1 MSGFDRRKFLSG
13 GIAVVGGGVLA
24 VTGDPVAASAQPA
37 DALLAD
43 AQSADRVQR
52 HGLVSGEL
60 IEGSWTFQATNEI
73 PATSGEQLASAAGVK
88 TMAPAVVP
96 GTPLTSMIKNG
107 TYPDPFYGKIVTDT
121 VPDTLK
127 DTDYWYRTEF
137 DVPELAPGQRFWL
150 RFDGV
155 SYSARIWLNGTSV
168 GSIEGAFHRGIFDVT
183 DLIARGQGNG
193 SKAGR
198 TAYLAVRIGK
208 HDFTESPSLP
218 SYASGVTR
226 GRRNGGATGV
236 TLKNGPSFFC
246 TAGWDWLPTI
256 PDRDM
261 GIWQPASWFTT
272 GEVRIEDVQVDTTLS
287 DDLRTAQIRLSLTC
301 HSTADKAVQATVTG
315 SIDKTKIQHKITV
328 EPGTTTVSLTSADV
342 PGLKLDAP
350 KLWWPNGY
358 GDPNLYTLHLGL
370 EVGGGLS
377 DERELKFGVRRIEYV
392 GSAQQLS
399 IKINNLPILVM
410 GGNWGLDEALK
421 RIPRERLRNQVRL
434 HRDAN
439 LNLIRNWN
447 GQSTTEDFFDACD
460 EFGILVWEEF
470 FFSSEGPAA
479 SNIQRDID
487 NMRDCITNY
496 RNHASILLWCGGNEK
511 SPPQEMV
518 DALDQLVQELDPKR
532 VSLTSSAGDTGTNAI
547 KGFSSGGPYQ
557 WETPSSEFSL
567 ARTRSTQSNPFRNEI
582 GSYSIPTLEFIQ
594 KMLPESSWETPND
607 FWADRDVNGNGGNK
621 GGAGYITLT
630 ESRYGEV
637 QNLPDFARKS
647 QLMNYE
653 CIKAIYEAPASMMLG
668 PISTSLPEPATGVI
682 MWMTNPAQPSFV
694 WQMYSHDLEAHSSFF
709 AVQHGCRR
717 LNVIMDASTRDLVLA
732 NHTAKPVSGKIT
744 AEIFNLDGS
753 LSSSTVV
760 EASGVDP
767 ASYKTVSNL
776 SSSITAASTA
786 VCFVRLTLTDAH
798 SAVVARNFY
807 WYDTSGSDKTYTDL
821 DTMKPAVISVSA
833 SARDIDKEQTELTVV
848 AKNTGSSVALMT
860 HLQVFDKKSG
870 DRVLPVFYSD
880 NYLNIVPGG
889 TTQVKVVVPG
899 MTSDL
904 RKNLAVRI
912 DGWKLDTTKST
923 LKGDGVG
930 VVFNENALATSPAKK
945 TFGV

>member
-1 MSGFDRRKFLSG
+1 MSGIDRRNFLTG
-13 GIAVVGGGVLA
+13 GMAVVGGGVLA
-24 VTGDPVAASAQPA
+24 VAGDPGSASAQPA
-37 DALLAD
+37 GAPSAD
-43 AQSADRVQR
+43 ARAALGAQGR
-52 HGLVSGEL
+52 GLVGGAP
-60 IEGSWTFQATNEI
+60 IEGSWTFQATSEI
-73 PATSGEQLASAAGVK
+73 PAASGEQLASSAAVT

-137 DVPELAPGQRFWL
+137 DVPELASGQRLWL
-150 RFDGV
+150 RFDGI

-168 GSIEGAFHRGIFDVT
+168 GSIEGAFKRGVFDVT
-183 DLIARGQGNG
+183 DLIARAQAHG

-208 HDFTESPSLP
+208 LDFTDPPSLP
-218 SYASGVTR
+218 SYASRVTR
-226 GRRNGGATGV
+226 GGRNGGATGI

-272 GEVRIEDVQVDTTLS
+272 GGVRLEDVSVDATLS
-287 DDLRTAQIRLSLTC
+287 DDLRTAEIRLGLTC
-301 HSTADKAVQATVTG
+301 HNTADKAVPVTVTG
-315 SIDKTKIQHKITV
+315 SIGSTRIEHRITV
-328 EPGTTTVSLTSADV
+328 ERGTTSVSLTSAEV
-342 PGLKLDAP
+342 PGLRLDAP
-350 KLWWPNGY
+350 RLWWPNGY
-358 GDPNLYTLHLGL
+358 GDPYLYTLQVQL
-370 EVGGGLS
+370 EAEGAVS
-377 DERELKFGVRRIEYV
+377 DERELRFGVRRIEYV
-392 GSAQQLS
+392 DSDQQLR
-399 IKINNLPILVM
+399 IKVNNLPILVM

-421 RIPRERLRNQVRL
+421 RTPRERLRNQVRL

-460 EFGILVWEEF
+460 EYGILVWQEF
-470 FFSSEGPAA
+470 FFSSEGPGAG
-479 SNIQRDID
+479 NIQRDVD
-487 NMRDCITNY
+487 NIRDCIVNY

-511 SPPQEMV
+511 APPQEMV

-582 GSYSIPTLEFIQ
+582 GSYSIPTLEFMRV
-594 KMLPESSWETPND
+594 MLPESSWETPND
-607 FWADRDVNGNGGNK
+607 FWADRDVNGNGGNG
-621 GGAGYITLT
+621 GGAGYIALT
-630 ESRYGEV
+630 ESRYGDV

-653 CIKAIYEAPASMMLG
+653 CIKAIYEAPSSMMLG
-668 PISTSLPEPATGVI
+668 PSSTSLPDPATGVI
-682 MWMTNPAQPSFV
+682 MWMSNPAQPSFV

-717 LNVIMDASTRDLVLA
+717 VNVIMDASTRDLVLA
-732 NHTAKPVSGKIT
+732 NHTGRPVSGKVT
-744 AEIFNLDGS
+744 VDVFNLGGD
-753 LSSSTVV
+753 LSGSTVV
-760 EASGVDP
+760 TAGTVEP
-767 ASYKTVSNL
+767 ASHKTLANL
-776 SSSITAASTA
+776 SSGINGASTA

-798 SAVVARNFY
+798 AAVVAENFY
-807 WYDTSGSDKTYTDL
+807 WYDKSGKDDTYTDL
-821 DTMKPAVISVSA
+821 DTMVPAVVSVSA
-833 SARDIDKEQTELTVV
+833 SAKDIGKEQTELTVLT
-848 AKNTGSSVALMT
+848 KNTGSSVALMT
-860 HLQVFDKKSG
+860 HLQVFDKSTG
-870 DRVLPVFYSD
+870 ERILPVFYSD

-889 TTQVKVVVPG
+889 TAQVTVTVPG
-899 MTSDL
+899 MTRDL
-904 RKNLAVRI
+904 KKNLAIRV
-912 DGWKLDTTKST
+912 DGWKLDTAKST
-923 LKGDGVG
+923 LHGSGVQ
-930 VVFNENALATSPAKK
+930 VVFNEDALATHPAKK
-945 TFGV
+945 TFGA

>member
-1 MSGFDRRKFLSG
+1 M
-13 GIAVVGGGVLA
+13 AVVGGGVLA
-24 VTGDPVAASAQPA
+24 VAGDPATASAQPA
-37 DALLAD
+37 DAR
-43 AQSADRVQR
+43 SADVRPAGQVQTS
-52 HGLVSGEL
+52 GLVSGEP
-60 IEGSWTFQATNEI
+60 IAGSWTFQATNEI
-73 PATSGEQLASAAGVK
+73 PAASGEQLASSTGVT

-107 TYPDPFYGKIVTDT
+107 TYPDPFYGKIVTDA

-150 RFDGV
+150 RFDGI

-168 GSIEGAFHRGIFDVT
+168 GSIEGAFHRGVFDVT
-183 DLIARGQGNG
+183 ELIARAQRGH
-193 SKAGR
+193 SAAGR

-208 HDFTESPSLP
+208 LDFTDPPSLP
-218 SYASGVTR
+218 SYKSGVTR
-226 GRRNGGATGV
+226 GGRNGGSTGA

-256 PDRDM
+256 PDRNM

-272 GEVRIEDVQVDTTLS
+272 GQIRLEDVAVDTTLS
-287 DDLRTAQIRLSLTC
+287 DDLRTAEVRLALTC
-301 HSTADKAVQATVTG
+301 DNATGKAVTATVTG
-315 SIDKTKIQHKITV
+315 TIDKVKIRHEITV
-328 EPGTTTVSLTSADV
+328 EPGTTSVSLTSDDI
-342 PGLKLDAP
+342 PGLKLVAP
-350 KLWWPNGY
+350 RLWWPNGY
-358 GDPNLYTLHLGL
+358 GEPYLYTLQL
-370 EVGGGLS
+370 ELAVGGAVT

-392 GSAQQLS
+392 DADQQLR
-399 IKINNLPILVM
+399 ITINNLPILVM

-421 RIPRERLRNQVRL
+421 RTPRERLRNQVRL

-460 EFGILVWEEF
+460 DYGILVWEEF

-487 NMRDCITNY
+487 NIRDCIVNY
-496 RNHASILLWCGGNEK
+496 RNHPSILLWCGGNEK
-511 SPPQEMV
+511 APPQEMV
-518 DALDQLVQELDPKR
+518 DALDRLVQELDPKR
-532 VSLTSSAGDTGTNAI
+532 VSLTSSAGDTGTDAI

-594 KMLPESSWETPND
+594 SMLPESSWETPD
-607 FWADRDVNGNGGNK
+607 DYWADRDVNGNGGNG
-621 GGAGYITLT
+621 GGAGYIALT

-653 CIKAIYEAPASMMLG
+653 CTKAIYEAPSSMMLG
-668 PISTSLPEPATGVI
+668 PSSSSVPDPATGVI

-694 WQMYSHDLEAHSSFF
+694 WQMYSHDLEAHSSFY

-717 LNVIMDASTRDLVLA
+717 VNVIMDASTRDLVLA
-732 NHTAKPVSGKIT
+732 NHTAQAVSGKIT
-744 AEIFNLDGS
+744 VEIRNLDGS
-753 LSSSTVV
+753 VSSSTVV
-760 EASGVDP
+760 AASSVQP
-767 ASYKTVSNL
+767 ASVKTVANL
-776 SSSITAASTA
+776 SSGISAASST

-798 SAVVARNFY
+798 AAVVAENFY
-807 WYDTSGSDKTYTDL
+807 WYDKSGSDKTYTDL
-821 DTMKPAVISVSA
+821 DTMTPAVVSVSA
-833 SARDIDKEQTELTVV
+833 SAREVDKDQTEVTVV

-860 HLQVFDKKSG
+860 HLQVFDKKTG
-870 DRVLPVFYSD
+870 ARVLPVFCTD

-889 TTQVKVVVPG
+889 SAQVKVVIPG
-899 MTSDL
+899 MTDDL
-904 RKNLAVRI
+904 RTNLAIRV
-912 DGWKLDTTKST
+912 DGWKLDTAKST
-923 LKGDGVG
+923 LHGDGVQ
-930 VVFNENALATSPAKK
+930 VVFNDNALATNPAKK
-945 TFGV
+945 TFGG

>member
-1 MSGFDRRKFLSG
+1 M
-13 GIAVVGGGVLA
+13 
-24 VTGDPVAASAQPA
+24 
-37 DALLAD
+37 
-43 AQSADRVQR
+43 
-52 HGLVSGEL
+52 SGEL

-73 PATSGEQLASAAGVK
+73 PATSGEQLASSTAVK

-127 DTDYWYRTEF
+127 DTDYWYRTAF
-137 DVPELAPGQRFWL
+137 DVPEPAPGQRFWL
-150 RFDGV
+150 RFDGI

-168 GSIEGAFHRGIFDVT
+168 GTIEGAFHRGIFDVT
-183 DLIARGQGNG
+183 DLIAAGQGDH
-193 SKAGR
+193 SPAGR

-208 HDFTESPSLP
+208 LDFTDPPSLP

-272 GEVRIEDVQVDTTLS
+272 GAVRLEDVSVDTTLS
-287 DDLRTAQIRLSLTC
+287 DDLRSAEIRLTLTY
-301 HSTADKAVQATVTG
+301 HNASDTAVLATVSG
-315 SIDKTKIQHKITV
+315 SIDKTRIQHKSTV
-328 EPGTTTVSLTSADV
+328 PPGTTSVTLTSADV
-342 PGLKLDAP
+342 AGLRLDAP
-350 KLWWPNGY
+350 RLWWPNGY
-358 GDPNLYTLHLGL
+358 GEPYLYTLQLAVQADGS
-370 EVGGGLS
+370 LS
-377 DERELKFGVRRIEYV
+377 DERELRFGVRRIEYV
-392 GSAQQLS
+392 DADQQLR
-399 IKINNLPILVM
+399 IKVNDLPILVM
-410 GGNWGLDEALK
+410 GGNWGLDEGLK
-421 RIPRERLRNQVRL
+421 RTPRERLRNQVRL

-447 GQSTTEDFFDACD
+447 GQSTTEDFFAACD
-460 EFGILVWEEF
+460 EYGILVWQEF

-479 SNIQRDID
+479 GNIQRDID
-487 NMRDCITNY
+487 NIRDCIINY

-511 SPPQEMV
+511 APPPELV
-518 DALDQLVQELDPKR
+518 AALDQLVQELDPKR
-532 VSLTSSAGDTGTNAI
+532 VSLTSSAGDTGANAI

-594 KMLPESSWETPND
+594 AMLPESSWEKPD
-607 FWADRDVNGNGGNK
+607 DYWADRDVNGNGGNG
-621 GGAGYITLT
+621 GGAGYIALT
-630 ESRYGEV
+630 ERRYGEV
-637 QNLPDFARKS
+637 LNLPDFARKS

-653 CIKAIYEAPASMMLG
+653 CIKAIYEAPSSMMLG
-668 PISTSLPEPATGVI
+668 PSSTSLPDPASGVI
-682 MWMTNPAQPSFV
+682 MWMSNPAQPSFV

-732 NHTAKPVSGKIT
+732 NHTAQRIGGKVT
-744 AEIFNLDGS
+744 AEIFNLDGG

-760 EASGVDP
+760 AVSGVDA
-767 ASYKTVSNL
+767 ASRKTIANL
-776 SSSITAASTA
+776 SSKIDAASTA
-786 VCFVRLTLTDAH
+786 VCFVRLTLSDAH
-798 SAVVARNFY
+798 AAVTAENFY
-807 WYDTSGSDKTYTDL
+807 WYDKSAGDSTYTDL
-821 DTMKPAVISVSA
+821 DTMQPAVISVSA
-833 SARDIDKEQTELTVV
+833 SARDIDKEQTELTVI

-860 HLQVFDKKSG
+860 HLQVFDKKTG
-870 DRVLPVFYSD
+870 ERVLPVFYSD

-899 MTSDL
+899 MTRDL
-904 RKNLAVRI
+904 RKDLAIRI
-912 DGWKLDTTKST
+912 DGWKLDTAKST
-923 LKGDGVG
+923 VRGNGVQ
-930 VVFNENALATSPAKK
+930 VVFNKNALATSPAQK